1 MIRGRSEKMNENL
14 ENQIKEEL
22 DEINQKNLTRKIDNL
37 RFVTSTKAI
46 DENGKEYLVYGS
58 NNYLGLTHH
67 PDVIKSS
74 RDASVHGTGS
84 TGSRLTTGA
93 TFEAHE
99 LERNISSFKGTEST
113 LVFTTGYMANL
124 GVIYALCKKG
134 DVIFSDKLNH
144 ASIID
149 GIKISKADVR
159 IYKHKDTDDLE
170 RLIQEAI
177 EENKTKNSTNH
188 TQITPNEENKTKNS
202 IKHTQIT
209 SNEENKSENE
219 NSKNKE
225 PNFFIIT
232 DGVFSMDGDIA
243 PLGELAEIAEK
254 YNCCL
259 IIDDAHATGVIGK
272 TGKGTIEYYK
282 DKTGI
287 DYAPCVDLQIGT
299 LSKALASEGG
309 YVTGR
314 KIYIDYLIN
323 KSRPFIFST
332 ALPPAALASANTAL
346 NLLMENHEEYLSALR
361 RNTARMRELLS
372 DGGLNVVEGET
383 PIIPIIIGPA
393 RLASEFAQK
402 LEEEGILVSA
412 IRPPSVPA
420 GESRLR
426 LTIIATHTIEE
437 IERTADIIIRV
448 WDELK

>member
-1 MIRGRSEKMNENL
+1 MNENL

-22 DEINQKNLTRKIDNL
+22 KELDEKHLMRKIDNL
-37 RFVTSTKAI
+37 KFITSSRAI
-46 DENGKEYLVYGS
+46 DENGKEYLVYGT

-67 PDVIKSS
+67 PDVIKSAQT
-74 RDASVHGTGS
+74 ASVNGTGS

-99 LERNISSFKGTEST
+99 LERNITSFKGTEST
-113 LVFTTGYMANL
+113 LLFNTGYMTNL
-124 GVIYALCKKG
+124 GVIYTLCKKG
-134 DVIFSDKLNH
+134 DVIFSDRLNH

-149 GIKISKADVR
+149 GIRISKADVK
-159 IYKHKDTDDLE
+159 IYKHKDADDLE
-170 RLIQEAI
+170 RLILEAV
-177 EENKTKNSTNH
+177 EEH
-188 TQITPNEENKTKNS
+188 DAENGN
-202 IKHTQIT
+202 
-209 SNEENKSENE
+209 
-219 NSKNKE
+219 

-243 PLGELAEIAEK
+243 PLPELTEIAEK

-259 IIDDAHATGVIGK
+259 IIDDAHATGVIGE
-272 TGKGTIEYYK
+272 TGKGTVEYYK
-282 DKTGI
+282 DKTGT
-287 DYAPCVDLQIGT
+287 DLTPYVDLQIGT

-309 YVTGR
+309 FVTGK

-332 ALPPAALASANTAL
+332 ALSPATLASANAAL
-346 NLLMENHEEYLSALR
+346 NLLRENHEEYLSALR
-361 RNTARMRELLS
+361 RNTQRMRELLS
-372 DGGLNVVEGET
+372 AGGLNVLDGET

-393 RLASEFAQK
+393 KLASEFAQK

-412 IRPPSVPA
+412 IRPPSVPD

-437 IERTADIIIRV
+437 IEYTADTVIRI
-448 WDELK
+448 WNELKTEK